1 MLTWGKEFVVEKPV
15 LTGPDG
21 TRLEAK
27 LKPVPQDESA
37 EDHFLE
43 EAADILEDLIEKAGI
58 MTQFYKHCDTD
69 SYRWDS
75 LQIDIP
81 HILYA
86 QRDVDIFED
95 KQWILT
101 AEGTMQKC

>member
-1 MLTWGKEFVVEKPV
+1 
-15 LTGPDG
+15 
-21 TRLEAK
+21 
-27 LKPVPQDESA
+27 
-37 EDHFLE
+37 
-43 EAADILEDLIEKAGI
+43 
-58 MTQFYKHCDTD
+58 MTQFYKHCNTD

-75 LQIDIP
+75 LQIDMP